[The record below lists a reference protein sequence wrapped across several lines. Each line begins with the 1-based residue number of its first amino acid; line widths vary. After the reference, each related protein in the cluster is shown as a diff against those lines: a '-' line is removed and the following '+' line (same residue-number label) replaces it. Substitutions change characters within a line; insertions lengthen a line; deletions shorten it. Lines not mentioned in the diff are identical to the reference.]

1 MSGDA
6 IAMNRIQLTLACEQ
20 YDRTDALREGRVQP
34 EGIELIYLPLSP
46 QETFWRMLRHLDFD
60 AAEMSL
66 AAWSVAK
73 SRGEDRIIAIPVF
86 TSREFRHS
94 AIYININ
101 SGITKPQDLRGKRV
115 GVPEYMLT
123 AVVWARG
130 ILQSEYGVAATE
142 MLWLTG
148 GQEEPGREE
157 RIALKKPPNVSIEP
171 IPAGQTLSAML
182 DQGQLDAVITP
193 LLPSVYARGSPRVRR
208 LFPNFREVEREY
220 YRRTGIFP
228 IMHTVC
234 MKTSLYEKHPWIA
247 QSLYKAFRK
256 SRDEA
261 VAKLYDTNALR
272 ISLPWVVAEAEE
284 SEQTFAGGDFWPYGI
299 EPNRKTIQTLLDY
312 LKQQALLER
321 GVAIEELFACN
332 TFDMY
337 KT

>member
-94 AIYININ
+94 AIYINVN

-130 ILQSEYGVAATE
+130 ILHSEYGVAATE
-142 MLWLTG
+142 MRWLTG
-148 GQEEPGREE
+148 GQEEAGRQE

-182 DQGQLDAVITP
+182 DQGELDAVITP
-193 LLPSVYARGSPRVRR
+193 LLPSVYARRSPRVRR

-261 VAKLYDTNALR
+261 VARLYDTNALR
-272 ISLPWVVAEAEE
+272 ISLPWVVAETEE

-299 EPNRKTIQTLLDY
+299 EPNRKTIETLLDY
-312 LKQQALLER
+312 LKQQCLLER
-321 GVAIEELFACN
+321 GVAIEELFAAN

>member
-1 MSGDA
+1 MS
-6 IAMNRIQLTLACEQ
+6 RIQLTLACEQ

-34 EGIELIYLPLSP
+34 EGIDLIYLPLSP

-94 AIYININ
+94 AIYINVDSAIA
-101 SGITKPQDLRGKRV
+101 KPQDLRGKRV

-130 ILQSEYGVAATE
+130 ILQSEYGVAASE

-148 GQEEPGREE
+148 GQEEAGREE
-157 RIALKKPPNVSIEP
+157 RIALKKPPGVSIEP

-182 DQGQLDAVITP
+182 DQGELDAVITP
-193 LLPSVYARGSPRVRR
+193 LLPSVYAQRSPHVRR
-208 LFPNFREVEREY
+208 LFPNFRDVEREY
-220 YRRTGIFP
+220 YRRTGVFP

-234 MKTSLYEKHPWIA
+234 LKTSLYEKHPWIA
-247 QSLYKAFRK
+247 QSLYKAFCT

-284 SEQTFAGGDFWPYGI
+284 TEHTFAGGDFWPYGV
-299 EPNRKTIQTLLDY
+299 EPNRKTIQTLLEY
-312 LKQQALLER
+312 LKQQGLLER
-321 GVAIEELFACN
+321 EVRIEELFAAN

>member
-1 MSGDA
+1 
-6 IAMNRIQLTLACEQ
+6 MNKIRLTLACEQ
-20 YDRTDALREGRVQP
+20 YDRTDALREGRIQP

-94 AIYININ
+94 AIYINVN

-130 ILQSEYGVAATE
+130 ILYSEYGLAASE
-142 MLWLTG
+142 ILWLTG
-148 GQEEPGREE
+148 GQEEAGREE

-171 IPAGQTLSAML
+171 IPAGRTLSAML
-182 DQGQLDAVITP
+182 DQGELDAVITP
-193 LLPSVYARGSPRVRR
+193 LLPSVYARRSPRVRR

-220 YRRTGIFP
+220 YQRTGIFP

-234 MKTSLYEKHPWIA
+234 MKTSLYEKYPWIA
-247 QSLYKAFRK
+247 QSLYTAFRK

-272 ISLPWVVAEAEE
+272 ISLPWVVAEAEQ

-312 LKQQALLER
+312 LKQQGLLER
-321 GVAIEELFACN
+321 EVGIEELFAGS

>member
-1 MSGDA
+1 MKK
-6 IAMNRIQLTLACEQ
+6 IELTLACEQ
-20 YDRTDALREGRVQP
+20 YDRTDALREGRIQP
-34 EGIELIYLPLSP
+34 EGIDLVYLALSP

-66 AAWSVAK
+66 AAWTVAK
-73 SRGEDRIIAIPVF
+73 SRGEDRIIGIPVF

-94 AIYININ
+94 AIYINVGAN
-101 SGITKPQDLRGKRV
+101 VAKPADLKGKKV

-130 ILQSEYGVAATE
+130 ILQSEYGVWPKE
-142 MLWLTG
+142 MKWFTG
-148 GQEEPGREE
+148 GQEEPGRQE
-157 RIALKKPPNVSIEP
+157 RIELKKPSGVNIEP
-171 IPAGQTLSAML
+171 IPAGATLSAML
-182 DQGQLDAVITP
+182 DAGRLDAVITP
-193 LLPSVYARGSPRVRR
+193 LLPSVYARRSPRVRR

-220 YRRTGIFP
+220 YKRTGIFP

-234 MKTSLYEKHPWIA
+234 MKTSLYDKHPWVA

-261 VAKLYDTNALR
+261 IGKLHDTNALR

-284 SEQTFAGGDFWPYGI
+284 SEALFTGGDFWPYGI
-299 EPNRKTIQTLLDY
+299 EPNRKTIQTLIDY
-312 LKQQALLER
+312 LEQQELLER
-321 GVAIEELFACN
+321 KVRIEELFAPN

>member
-1 MSGDA
+1 
-6 IAMNRIQLTLACEQ
+6 MNKIDLTLACEA

-34 EGIELIYLPLSP
+34 DGINLVYLPLSP
-46 QETFWRMLRHLDFD
+46 QETFWRMLRHLEFD
-60 AAEMSL
+60 VAEMSL
-66 AAWSVAK
+66 SAWTVAK

-94 AIYININ
+94 AIYINVDSKIA
-101 SGITKPQDLRGKRV
+101 TAQDLRGKRV

-130 ILQSEYGVAATE
+130 ILESEYGVAPKD

-157 RIALKKPPNVSIEP
+157 RIPLKKPPGVSIEP
-171 IPAGQTLSAML
+171 IPSGRTLSAML
-182 DQGQLDAVITP
+182 DAGELDAVITP
-193 LLPSVYARGSPRVRR
+193 LLPSVYARRSPRVRR
-208 LFPNFREVEREY
+208 LFPNFREVERDY
-220 YRRTGIFP
+220 YKKTGIFP

-234 MKTSLYEKHPWIA
+234 MKTSLYEKCPWIA
-247 QSLYKAFRK
+247 QSLYKAFRQ

-261 VAKLYDTNALR
+261 VARLFDTNALR

-284 SEQTFAGGDFWPYGI
+284 SQAAFADGDFWPYGI
-299 EPNRKTIQTLLDY
+299 GPNRKTIQQLIDY
-312 LKQQALLER
+312 LKLQGLLER
-321 GVAIEELFACN
+321 EVRIEELFAPN

>member
-1 MSGDA
+1 MK
-6 IAMNRIQLTLACEQ
+6 RIELTLACEA

-34 EGIELIYLPLSP
+34 EGIDLLYLPLSP
-46 QETFWRMLRHLDFD
+46 QETFWRMLRHLEFD

-66 AAWSVAK
+66 SAWTVAK
-73 SRGEDRIIAIPVF
+73 SRGENRIIGIPVF

-94 AIYININ
+94 AIYVNLKANI
-101 SGITKPQDLRGKRV
+101 SKPEDLRGKRV

-130 ILQSEYGVAATE
+130 ILQSEYGIDPKE
-142 MLWLTG
+142 MKWLVG
-148 GQEEPGREE
+148 GQEEPGRQE
-157 RIALKKPPNVSIEP
+157 RIELKKPPGVSIERVP
-171 IPAGQTLSAML
+171 EDQTLSAML
-182 DQGQLDAVITP
+182 DAGELDAVITP
-193 LLPSVYARGSPRVRR
+193 LLPSVYSPRSPRVRR
-208 LFPNFREVEREY
+208 LFPNFREVEKAY
-220 YRRTGIFP
+220 YKKTGVFP

-247 QSLYKAFRK
+247 QNLYKAFRA

-261 VAKLYDTNALR
+261 ISRLHDTNALR

-284 SEQTFAGGDFWPYGI
+284 SEITFARGDFWPYGI
-299 EPNRKTIQTLLDY
+299 EPNRKTIQTLIDY
-312 LKQQALLER
+312 LKQQHLLEHDVR
-321 GVAIEELFACN
+321 IEELFAAN